1 MNYEEGNKKI
11 KLSGKLDQLHIF
23 LRGGYIVPYQN
34 TFDKYILNTMKL
46 REEKLNLIVNVDN
59 LGKSKGVLFF
69 DNDEINTIAN
79 KEYIRVD
86 LYYNEQKLSVSTN
99 KNNLENYNYNDHIL
113 GTIEFLRI
121 DEILEL
127 NKTKDK
133 DIIIKLIIVY
143 NENINKKKQIKK
155 GVYDKKNNKVIFE
168 ISKNKEEISIF
179 DIKEFLIK

>member
-1 MNYEEGNKKI
+1 M
-11 KLSGKLDQLHIF
+11 
-23 LRGGYIVPYQN
+23 
-34 TFDKYILNTMKL
+34 
-46 REEKLNLIVNVDN
+46 
-59 LGKSKGVLFF
+59 
-69 DNDEINTIAN
+69 
-79 KEYIRVD
+79 
-86 LYYNEQKLSVSTN
+86 
-99 KNNLENYNYNDHIL
+99 ENYNYNDHIL